1 MPLDGHAFLINQG
14 WSGNGSGLRQGA
26 ISRPITIP
34 QKLNLSGIGNDRDDA
49 FPFWDH
55 VFSVAASAI
64 QIQCFSS
71 DDEDLR
77 QTSTGILYPR
87 LLGYNSIASSSTPR
101 LSLLA
106 LSKRETARRALYSR
120 FFRGPILGPDNVQS
134 ETVIT
139 APSNDDDVHKSGK
152 KKRKIETE
160 DLDKEEQRRR
170 KKLRKE
176 AERAARKLNR
186 RKEKEKTKRDGARP
200 IEETTVL
207 SASQQKRLGP
217 SVSPTSDD
225 ERLQRKRKKSK
236 NKQIAAVSIE
246 NELDSP
252 AAVSVDDQH
261 FRRSD
266 HRDLERSGSSESSRK
281 RHSRDRSP

>member
-1 MPLDGHAFLINQG
+1 
-14 WSGNGSGLRQGA
+14 
-26 ISRPITIP
+26 
-34 QKLNLSGIGNDRDDA
+34 
-49 FPFWDH
+49 

-71 DDEDLR
+71 DDEDVCIQTKGTSTLELR
-77 QTSTGILYPR
+77 QTSTGILSNRPPV
-87 LLGYNSIASSSTPR
+87 LGTPVSSGTTTIASSSTPR

-134 ETVIT
+134 ETVVAT
-139 APSNDDDVHKSGK
+139 LNDDDDDVHKSGK

-207 SASQQKRLGP
+207 SALQQERLGP

-261 FRRSD
+261 FRRND
-266 HRDLERSGSSESSRK
+266 HGDLERSGSSKSSRK